1 MSRRGDFTVSDDDDN
16 EVDGSARQSSG
27 RINGIGSLS
36 PSPAAS
42 FSSDKE
48 NRVIPARSNGISKQM
63 PPPKLPT
70 PASAEDGTPRS
81 NKRRKLGERTLPNAS
96 QVAHEK
102 ELDKLGHNQYYDPNQ
117 SMAERR
123 AVRKGIRDL
132 SKELTESRAEY
143 LTPASD
149 GLVKTLEKA
158 NQIFGQVRQTSDA
171 TLDSR
176 LLVSTADLSAK
187 RITQL
192 NLGDNTIGIDIDD
205 FVGRCITF
213 MRRGPND
220 ASASGGRGTQN
231 NSSTATQRRRQRRNS
246 DDEDSSLENTGFD
259 EGDEFDWSYLGT
271 HACFPHNVRP
281 PMPSFL
287 LGPLAVQKRVRK
299 QTQRRERLQKR
310 DPKDAIRPEE
320 IQAKDL
326 EQAENSNL
334 TTLCRN
340 IHRLLMEKT
349 WEGQSALNEVNEAG
363 ASEEEFRDV
372 ARRHGLA
379 ENGQMGFFPFVINPK
394 SFGQTVENLFYVSFL
409 IRDGDVEVGESD
421 DCLPTLSKFIP
432 PPNTSIWNF
441 HLVVVMLIDDRLVP
455 SERRQ
460 GGNEQQQATS
470 GAQKHQAV
478 FHLDFETWEDL
489 IDAFELEKSII
500 PHREDEDQQPVNAS
514 GWYT

>member
-1 MSRRGDFTVSDDDDN
+1 MARRANIPISEGDEYDVEPSP
-16 EVDGSARQSSG
+16 RQNSG
-27 RINGIGSLS
+27 RVNGVSSLS

-48 NRVIPARSNGISKQM
+48 NRVTPNPRSANAKSM

-70 PASAEDGTPRS
+70 PAPAEDGTPRS
-81 NKRRKLGERTLPNAS
+81 NKRRRLGERGVPNAS

-102 ELDKLGHNQYYDPNQ
+102 ELDKLGHTQYYDPNQ
-117 SMAERR
+117 SMQERR

-149 GLVKTLEKA
+149 GLVKTLQKA
-158 NQIFGQVRQTSDA
+158 NEIFGQVRQTSDA

-187 RITQL
+187 RTTQL
-192 NLGDNTIGIDIDD
+192 NLGDNTQGIDIDD
-205 FVGRCITF
+205 FVGKCITF

-220 ASASGGRGTQN
+220 ASAAGGTQN
-231 NSSTATQRRRQRRNS
+231 ASTAGRRRQRRDPNDEE
-246 DDEDSSLENTGFD
+246 DDPSGQGFD
-259 EGDEFDWSYLGT
+259 EGDEFDWAWLGSR
-271 HACFPHNVRP
+271 ACFPHNVRP
-281 PMPSFL
+281 PVPSFL
-287 LGPLAVQKRVRK
+287 LGPLAVQKKIRK

-310 DPKDAIRPEE
+310 DPRDAIRPEE
-320 IQAKDL
+320 IKAKDL

-349 WEGQSALNEVNEAG
+349 WEGQSALNEVNLAG
-363 ASEEEFRDV
+363 GEEEEYRKT

-379 ENGQMGFFPFVINPK
+379 DNGQMSFFPFVINPK

-409 IRDGDVEVGESD
+409 IRDGDVEVGQSD
-421 DCLPTLSKFIP
+421 DSLPTLGESFIP
-432 PPNTSIWNF
+432 P
-441 HLVVVMLIDDRLVP
+441 
-455 SERRQ
+455 
-460 GGNEQQQATS
+460 
-470 GAQKHQAV
+470 
-478 FHLDFETWEDL
+478 
-489 IDAFELEKSII
+489 
-500 PHREDEDQQPVNAS
+500 
-514 GWYT
+514 

>member
-1 MSRRGDFTVSDDDDN
+1 MARRANIPLSDDEDYDAGTSTQQ
-16 EVDGSARQSSG
+16 DPG
-27 RINGIGSLS
+27 RVNSVGSLS

-48 NRVIPARSNGISKQM
+48 NRTTATKNSRSTNPKSRSM
-63 PPPKLPT
+63 APPKIPT
-70 PASAEDGTPRS
+70 SASAEDETPRS
-81 NKRRKLGERTLPNAS
+81 SKRRRLGERGVPNAS
-96 QVAHEK
+96 QAAHDK
-102 ELDKLGHNQYYDPNQ
+102 ELDKLGHTQYYDPNQ

-143 LTPASD
+143 LTPTSD
-149 GLVKTLEKA
+149 GLVRTLEKA
-158 NQIFGQVRQTSDA
+158 NEIFGQVRQTSDA

-187 RITQL
+187 RTTQL
-192 NLGDNTIGIDIDD
+192 NLGDNTTGIDIED
-205 FVGRCITF
+205 FVGKCITF

-220 ASASGGRGTQN
+220 ASGIRGTQDAF
-231 NSSTATQRRRQRRNS
+231 TVTQRRRRQQDTD
-246 DDEDSSLENTGFD
+246 DDEEGGGGGGGGADFD
-259 EGDEFDWSYLGT
+259 EGDEFDWAWLGSR
-271 HACFPHNVRP
+271 ACFPNNIRP
-281 PMPSFL
+281 PLPSFL
-287 LGPLAVQKRVRK
+287 LGPLAVQKKIRK

-320 IQAKDL
+320 IKAKDL

-340 IHRLLMEKT
+340 IHKLLMEKT
-349 WEGQSALNEVNEAG
+349 WEGQSALNEVIAREAG
-363 ASEEEFRDV
+363 DEEFRDT

-379 ENGQMGFFPFVINPK
+379 DNGQMGFFSFVINPK

-409 IRDGDVEVGESD
+409 IRDGDVEVGSSEDS
-421 DCLPTLSKFIP
+421 LPTL
-432 PPNTSIWNF
+432 
-441 HLVVVMLIDDRLVP
+441 VP
-455 SERRQ
+455 TERRS
-460 GGNEQQQATS
+460 GNEHQAI

-489 IDAFELEKSII
+489 IDAFEIEQSII
-500 PHREDEDQQPVNAS
+500 PHREEEDQPQVNAS

>member
-1 MSRRGDFTVSDDDDN
+1 MARRANFLLSEDDDN
-16 EVDGSARQSSG
+16 ELDGSARQPSG
-27 RINGIGSLS
+27 RVNGIGSLS

-48 NRVIPARSNGISKQM
+48 NRVIPTGSPRSTSGTAKQM

-81 NKRRKLGERTLPNAS
+81 NKRRKLSERALPNAS

-102 ELDKLGHNQYYDPNQ
+102 ELDKLGHAQYYDPNQ

-149 GLVKTLEKA
+149 GLFKTLEKA
-158 NQIFGQVRQTSDA
+158 NEIFGQVRQTSDA

-187 RITQL
+187 RTTQL

-205 FVGRCITF
+205 FIGKCITF

-220 ASASGGRGTQN
+220 AATTGARATQN
-231 NSSTATQRRRQRRNS
+231 VSSTAAHRRRQRRKS

-271 HACFPHNVRP
+271 HACYPHNVRP
-281 PMPSFL
+281 PVPSFL
-287 LGPLAVQKRVRK
+287 LGPLAVQKKVRK

-310 DPKDAIRPEE
+310 DPKDAVRPEE

-349 WEGQSALNEVNEAG
+349 WEGQSVLNDVNEAG
-363 ASEEEFRDV
+363 ASEEEFRAV

-409 IRDGDVEVGESD
+409 IRDGDVEVGQSD
-421 DCLPTLSKFIP
+421 DCLPTLI
-432 PPNTSIWNF
+432 
-441 HLVVVMLIDDRLVP
+441 P

-460 GGNEQQQATS
+460 AGNEQQQATS

-489 IDAFELEKSII
+489 IDAFELENSII
-500 PHREDEDQQPVNAS
+500 PHREDEDQQPGVNAS

>member
-1 MSRRGDFTVSDDDDN
+1 MARRANIPLSDEEDFDAGTST
-16 EVDGSARQSSG
+16 RQDSG
-27 RINGIGSLS
+27 RVNGVGSLS

-48 NRVIPARSNGISKQM
+48 NRATATRNSRSTNPRSRSM
-63 PPPKLPT
+63 APPKLPT
-70 PASAEDGTPRS
+70 PTSAEDETPRS
-81 NKRRKLGERTLPNAS
+81 SKRRRLGERGIPNAS
-96 QVAHEK
+96 QVAHDK
-102 ELDKLGHNQYYDPNQ
+102 ELNKLGHTQYYDPNQ

-143 LTPASD
+143 LNPASD
-149 GLVKTLEKA
+149 GLVRTLEKA

-187 RITQL
+187 RTMQL
-192 NLGDNTIGIDIDD
+192 NLGDNTTGIDIDD
-205 FVGRCITF
+205 FVGKCITF

-220 ASASGGRGTQN
+220 ASSTRGTQ
-231 NSSTATQRRRQRRNS
+231 SAFTATQRGRRQQDTD
-246 DDEDSSLENTGFD
+246 DDEEGCGGGGAHFD
-259 EGDEFDWSYLGT
+259 EGDEFDWAWLGSR
-271 HACFPHNVRP
+271 ACFPNSVRP
-281 PMPSFL
+281 PVPSFL
-287 LGPLAVQKRVRK
+287 LGPLAVQKKIRK

-320 IQAKDL
+320 IKAKDL

-340 IHRLLMEKT
+340 IHKLLMEKT
-349 WEGQSALNEVNEAG
+349 WEGQSALNEVIAREAG
-363 ASEEEFRDV
+363 DEEFRDI

-379 ENGQMGFFPFVINPK
+379 DNGQMGFFPFVINPK

-409 IRDGDVEVGESD
+409 IRDGDVEVGSSEDS
-421 DCLPTLSKFIP
+421 LPTL
-432 PPNTSIWNF
+432 
-441 HLVVVMLIDDRLVP
+441 
-455 SERRQ
+455 ERRS
-460 GGNEQQQATS
+460 GHEQQAT

-489 IDAFELEKSII
+489 IDAFEIEQSII
-500 PHREDEDQQPVNAS
+500 PHREEEDQPLVDAS

>member
-1 MSRRGDFTVSDDDDN
+1 MARRANIHISDEEEEEEEESAPDGPQTSRGQNSRRVTND
-16 EVDGSARQSSG
+16 QP
-27 RINGIGSLS
+27 LS

-48 NRVIPARSNGISKQM
+48 NRNTTGPGSLSVHGKSKRM

-70 PASAEDGTPRS
+70 PGSTENGTSRSA
-81 NKRRKLGERTLPNAS
+81 KRRRLGERSVPNAS
-96 QVAHEK
+96 QVAHEN
-102 ELDKLGHNQYYDPNQ
+102 ELGKLGNAQYYDPNQ

-149 GLVKTLEKA
+149 GLVKTLERA
-158 NQIFGQVRQTSDA
+158 NDIFATVRQTSDA

-187 RITQL
+187 RTTQL
-192 NLGDNTIGIDIDD
+192 NLGDNTQGIGIDD
-205 FVGRCITF
+205 FIGKCITF

-220 ASASGGRGTQN
+220 VSVAGARTRN
-231 NSSTATQRRRQRRNS
+231 TPTARRRQRREL
-246 DDEDSSLENTGFD
+246 DDEDSSPEQGGFD
-259 EGDEFDWSYLGT
+259 EGDEFDWAWLGSR
-271 HACFPHNVRP
+271 ACFPNNLRP

-287 LGPLAVQKRVRK
+287 LGPLAVQKKIRK
-299 QTQRRERLQKR
+299 VTQRRERLQKR
-310 DPKDAIRPEE
+310 DPKDATRPEE
-320 IQAKDL
+320 IKAKDL

-334 TTLCRN
+334 STLCKN

-349 WEGQSALNEVNEAG
+349 WEGQQALNAIVEADG
-363 ASEEEFRDV
+363 SEEDFKAE

-379 ENGQMGFFPFVINPK
+379 ENGQMSFFPFVINPK

-409 IRDGDVEVGESD
+409 IRDGDVQVGQSD
-421 DCLPTLSKFIP
+421 DSLPTLIS
-432 PPNTSIWNF
+432 
-441 HLVVVMLIDDRLVP
+441 L
-455 SERRQ
+455 ERRSRD
-460 GGNEQQQATS
+460 EQATT
-470 GAQKHQAV
+470 GTQKHQAV
-478 FHLDFETWEDL
+478 FHLDFDIWEDL
-489 IDAFELEKSII
+489 IDAFDIKESII
-500 PHREDEDQQPVNAS
+500 PHRQSEEEPQVNAS